1 MMTDAHQHLATL
13 PTEDPTLPRRTGDFP
28 TMIAAL
34 EYAAKGQRGF
44 NFYDARG
51 DLTEVLTFQ
60 NLMIGSQEIGRKISA
75 SSIDRGD
82 RVALI
87 AETSSD
93 FLNFFFG
100 CQYAGALPTPL
111 PLPTTFGQ
119 REGYVAQL
127 ALQMKSCG
135 ASAVI
140 CPHYMKSLVTEAAKK
155 VKTVTFCGTSEEFV
169 ESVDGEGDL
178 FEPTPK
184 DVAYLQYSSG
194 STRFPHG
201 IIVTHRSL
209 MANCHGISTHGVQLR
224 DGDRCVSWLPFY
236 HDMGLVG
243 TVLACVSSQV
253 TTDYIAT
260 EDFARRPLTWLTLI
274 SRNKGTV
281 SYSPTFGYDIC
292 TRRVSEN
299 MLKDLDLSSWRG
311 AGIGAD
317 MIQPDVMTAFAKRF
331 KKAGYR
337 ETSFVPSYGLAECTL
352 AVSFMP
358 LETGIVT
365 DLVDERILSG
375 ELTFEELGAEKK
387 KKRRRYNNGAPMRKV
402 VNCGKPLPEFEVD
415 IKDPAGAIL
424 PDKEIGRIFV
434 RGPSVMQGYFDDPK
448 ATKEVLSKDGWLDTG
463 DMGYMLKGCIYIVGR
478 VKDLII
484 INGKNH
490 WPQDI
495 EWAVEQIAGVRS
507 GDAAAISVP
516 GEAKEEVPLVLVQC
530 RFSDDEDRRKLIEQ
544 AKKTVQQIAGVKCRI
559 ELVPPRTLPRT
570 SSGKLSR
577 AKTRAK
583 FLSGELP
590 SYPR

>member
-1 MMTDAHQHLATL
+1 MTDAHQNLAAL
-13 PTEDPTLPRRTGDFP
+13 PTDDTLPRITGDFP
-28 TMIAAL
+28 TMTKAL
-34 EYAAKGQRGF
+34 EYAATGRRGF
-44 NFYDARG
+44 NFYDSRG
-51 DLTEVLTFQ
+51 DLSEVLTFQ
-60 NLMIGSQEIGRKISA
+60 NLMIRSQEIGRKISA
-75 SSIDRGD
+75 SSIKKGD
-82 RVALI
+82 RIALI
-87 AETSSD
+87 AETSPD
-93 FLNFFFG
+93 FLSFFFG
-100 CQYAGALPTPL
+100 CQYAGVLPTPL

-140 CPHYMKSLVTEAAKK
+140 CPHYMKSLVTEASKK
-155 VKTVTFCGTSEEFV
+155 VKSVTFCGTSEEFI
-169 ESVDGEGDL
+169 ESVDGEGKL
-178 FEPTPK
+178 FEPTPG

-201 IIVTHRSL
+201 IIVTHASL
-209 MANCHGISTHGVQLR
+209 MANCYGISTHGVKLK

-243 TVLACVSSQV
+243 TVLACLASQV

-260 EDFARRPLTWLTLI
+260 EDFARRPMTWLILI
-274 SRNKGTV
+274 SRNKGTL

-292 TRRVSEN
+292 TRRVSDA
-299 MLKDLDLSSWRG
+299 MLGEIDLSSWRG

-317 MIQPDVMTAFAKRF
+317 MIQPDVMAAFAKRF
-331 KKAGYR
+331 KKSGYR
-337 ETSFVPSYGLAECTL
+337 QTSFVPSYGLAECTL

-358 LETGIVT
+358 LDTGIVT

-375 ELTFEELGAEKK
+375 EITFEELRAEKK
-387 KKRRRYNNGAPMRKV
+387 KGRTNGSIPNRKV
-402 VNCGKPLPEFEVD
+402 VNCGEPLPEFDVE
-415 IKDPAGAIL
+415 IRGLEGEIL
-424 PDKEIGRIFV
+424 AEKEIGRIFV
-434 RGPSVMQGYFDDPK
+434 KGPSVMTGYFDDPK
-448 ATKEVLSKDGWLDTG
+448 ATKAVLSKDGWLDTG
-463 DMGYMLKGCIYIVGR
+463 DMGYMLGGCIYIVGR

-495 EWAVEQIAGVRS
+495 EWAVEQIAGVRA
-507 GDAAAISVP
+507 GDSAAISIP

-530 RFSDDEDRRKLIEQ
+530 RFSDDEDRRKLVELS
-544 AKKTVQQIAGVKCRI
+544 KKTVQQIAGVSCRI
-559 ELVPPRTLPRT
+559 ELVAPRNLPRT

-583 FLSGELP
+583 FLSGELHCFP
-590 SYPR
+590 L

>member
-1 MMTDAHQHLATL
+1 MTDAHQNLAPL
-13 PTEDPTLPRRTGDFP
+13 PTDDTLPRRTGDFP
-28 TMIAAL
+28 TMTAAI
-34 EYAAKGQRGF
+34 EYAATGQRGF

-51 DLTEVLTFQ
+51 DLTEVLTFK
-60 NLMIGSQEIGRKISA
+60 NLMLKAQEIGRKISA
-75 SSIDRGD
+75 SSIGKGD
-82 RVALI
+82 RIALI
-87 AETSSD
+87 AETSAD

-127 ALQMKSCG
+127 ALQMKSCS

-169 ESVDGEGDL
+169 ESVEGEGEL
-178 FEPTPK
+178 FEPTPE

-201 IIVTHRSL
+201 IIVTHKSL
-209 MANCHGISTHGVQLR
+209 MANCHGISTHGVKLR

-260 EDFARRPLTWLTLI
+260 EDFARRPMTWLTLI

-292 TRRVSEN
+292 TRRASDS
-299 MLKDLDLSSWRG
+299 MLKTLDLSTWRG

-317 MIQPDVMTAFAKRF
+317 MIQPDVMAAFAKRF
-331 KKAGYR
+331 KRVGYR
-337 ETSFVPSYGLAECTL
+337 ATSFVPSYGLAECTL

-375 ELTFEELGAEKK
+375 ELTFEDLSSEKK
-387 KKRRRYNNGAPMRKV
+387 KKRRYHGAIPMRKV
-402 VNCGKPLPEFEVD
+402 VNCGKPLPEFEVE
-415 IKDPAGAIL
+415 IKGPGGAVL

-434 RGPSVMQGYFDDPK
+434 RGASVMQGYFDDPK

-463 DMGYMLKGCIYIVGR
+463 DMGYMLKDCIYIVGR

-507 GDAAAISVP
+507 GDVAAISIP

-530 RFSDDEDRRKLIEQ
+530 RFSDDEDRRKLVEQ
-544 AKKTVQQIAGVKCRI
+544 AKKTVQQIAGVTCQI
-559 ELVPPRTLPRT
+559 ELVAPRTLPRT

-577 AKTRAK
+577 AKCRAK
-583 FLSGELP
+583 FLSGEITGYSL
-590 SYPR
+590 